1 MNLKELLF
9 HDFLYTF
16 NREDWYTPL
25 SNALEGVTFTDAA
38 WRPEGGKVNC
48 IAETLGHILYFQER
62 LLRVLTES
70 LDQFQQ
76 ASENDD
82 TFRIS
87 PDWNEGEW
95 NRLLSKVQDIN
106 LELASLIDNLTDEDM
121 QKKYKNRTA
130 AEMISGV
137 TRHNAHHIGQI
148 VMLRKLQGS
157 WPASRKFTF

>member
-1 MNLKELLF
+1 MKLKELLV

-25 SNALEGVTFTDAA
+25 SDALYGVTFTDAV
-38 WRPEGGKVNC
+38 WRPEGGKVNS
-48 IAETLGHILYFQER
+48 IAEAVSHILYFQER
-62 LLRVLTES
+62 LLRNLTES
-70 LDQFQQ
+70 MDQFQE
-76 ASENDD
+76 ASENDE
-82 TFRIS
+82 TFRITH
-87 PDWNEGEW
+87 DWNEGAW
-95 NRLLSKVQDIN
+95 NRLLSKVQDTN
-106 LELASLIDNLTDEDM
+106 LELASLIDNLTEEDM
-121 QKKYKNRTA
+121 QKKFKNRTA